1 MLHIAENLSDTIQ
14 REAHWFGEL
23 LPASQEPNNR
33 HQLWLGDKSVNSKFT
48 KNRIT
53 SLRKHVSQ
61 EDAAIDYLGLTVRA
75 VGARGGQG
83 GPAPPPQFFACQC
96 FFITSNIKKTLRNV
110 KF

>member
-1 MLHIAENLSDTIQ
+1 MDFDASLLEFTDMLHIAENLSDTIQ

-75 VGARGGQG
+75 VGARGGPRG
-83 GPAPPPQFFACQC
+83 ACPPPIFCLPMFFYY
-96 FFITSNIKKTLRNV
+96 
-110 KF
+110 